1 MFLSQSYAGMRKVD
15 PHADKIYCMT
25 ESEVSNTMPVM
36 CPAPPKSPM
45 LRLEGMHTEG
55 IDITWE
61 MPQQYGDAAISVSI
75 PFKLRSY

>member
-1 MFLSQSYAGMRKVD
+1 MRKVD
-15 PHADKIYCMT
+15 PQSNKIFCLT
-25 ESEVSNTMPVM
+25 ESELSNTLPVM

-75 PFKLRSY
+75 HCCGIWKK